1 VHAGIGDARRISDP
15 LIEEQDMQAI
25 DPRLQLEPPSSAV
38 RIWMFVLVFALPMAI
53 TVASLAAAMG
63 SEEPKRLVA
72 DSVMATWL
80 TSVGIVAALTLPL
93 WWLIDRALRRH
104 RIEVG
109 DDGLEIASAF
119 YKRRLALAEL
129 KLDEARVVDLEER
142 TELKPAGKSNAV
154 SMPGFH
160 GGWFRLR
167 NRRKAFVAM
176 TAGSRV
182 LWLPTRNDYDLLLQ
196 PRHPQALLE
205 HLRKLAHD
213 R

>member
-1 VHAGIGDARRISDP
+1 MRGGFQGPIIK
-15 LIEEQDMQAI
+15 EQDMQAI
-25 DPRLQLEPPSSAV
+25 DPGLQLEPPSSAV

-53 TVASLAAAMG
+53 TVVSLAAAMG
-63 SEEPKRLVA
+63 SDEPKRLVA

-80 TSVGIVAALTLPL
+80 TSAGIVAALTLPL
-93 WWLIDRALRRH
+93 WWLLDRGLRRH
-104 RIEVG
+104 RIEVSSH
-109 DDGLEIASAF
+109 GLEIASAF

-129 KLDEARVVDLEER
+129 NLDEARVVDLEER
-142 TELKPAGKSNAV
+142 TELKPASKSNAV
-154 SMPGFH
+154 SMPGFK
-160 GGWFRLR
+160 GGWFRLG

-176 TAGSRV
+176 TGGPRV